1 MTGEK
6 LLVVGGGGREHV
18 LAWALSRSP
27 DVAEVLVAPGNPG
40 TTGANMR
47 SMSANV
53 EDIPALVKLARDE
66 SVDLVVVG
74 PEAPLAAGLVDALTE
89 SGIPAFGP
97 TQAAA
102 RLESSKAFSKSFMR
116 ENGIPTAE
124 YAEFTDHESATRY
137 VDDLGRPVVVKADG
151 LAAGKGV
158 IVCENVE
165 QARAAVKSM
174 LVDSGFGV
182 AGNRIIIEE
191 KLTGSE
197 VSVLAFSDG
206 RTIRVM
212 PPARDHKRVFDAD
225 EGPNTGGM
233 GAYAPVPDVDAD
245 LMALIER
252 TVLQPAIDG
261 MAARGTP
268 YIGVLYAG
276 LMLTSDGPRTLEFN
290 CRFGD
295 PETQALL
302 PLLESDLLTVLY
314 ACVNG
319 TLADVDVCW
328 KQGACAAVVAASPGY
343 PGSYPKGL
351 LISGLDELNDPQTMV
366 FHAGTAYDDDGGI
379 VTAGGRVLAVSALG
393 DDLDSALTRA
403 YASIECIRF
412 DGIHYRRD
420 IGRG

>member
-314 ACVNG
+314 ACVN
-319 TLADVDVCW
+319 
-328 KQGACAAVVAASPGY
+328 
-343 PGSYPKGL
+343 
-351 LISGLDELNDPQTMV
+351 E
-366 FHAGTAYDDDGGI
+366 
-379 VTAGGRVLAVSALG
+379 
-393 DDLDSALTRA
+393 
-403 YASIECIRF
+403 
-412 DGIHYRRD
+412 
-420 IGRG
+420 IGRAHV